1 MTATLTPRTTT
12 RFDQVDLD
20 ESGPNGATAPGHT
33 EALDPKPTPRAGGLT
48 LEQSEAFGA
57 AMDELRE
64 LIRADLGTED
74 ANYIRRVIAAQ
85 RKLEVGGRLAL
96 FGWFLPP
103 LWVAGA
109 VSLGLAKIIDN
120 MEIGHNIM
128 HGQYD
133 WMRDDE
139 INSRVWEWD
148 HPSVSTHWKH
158 SHNDEHHTWTNIV
171 GRDRDVGYGTLR
183 MSEDHPWKPVFLLNP
198 VFATL
203 LAINFDHGV
212 ALHEIHIEEIQRGRR
227 SFADV
232 KPLLKEIGQKSG
244 KQALKD
250 YVLFP
255 ALTGPGFLPVA
266 GANLTANLMRN
277 LWTFLII
284 FCGHFPDGVEQFPED
299 IIEGETRG
307 DWYARQILG
316 SANIDGG
323 QLFHL
328 MTGNLSHQI
337 EHHAFPDI
345 PARRY
350 AEMAPRVQELC
361 EEFGLDYHTGGL
373 AKQFGTVVR
382 KIGALALPESFGPKA
397 WYRKVRNR

>member
-1 MTATLTPRTTT
+1 MTATISRPLSTQTIPARRTDADNTAIERST
-12 RFDQVDLD
+12 D
-20 ESGPNGATAPGHT
+20 EPDT
-33 EALDPKPTPRAGGLT
+33 KPTPRAGGLT

-64 LIRADLGTED
+64 QIRADLGAVD

-109 VSLGLAKIIDN
+109 VSLGLAKILDN

-148 HPSVSTHWKH
+148 HPSVSEHWKH
-158 SHNDEHHTWTNIV
+158 SHNEEHHTWTNVI

-198 VFATL
+198 VLATL
-203 LAINFDHGV
+203 MAINFDHGI

-227 SFADV
+227 SFDDV
-232 KPLLKEIGQKSG
+232 KPLLAEIGRKSG

-277 LWTFLII
+277 LWTFVII

-316 SANIDGG
+316 SANIDGN

-337 EHHAFPDI
+337 EHHAFPD
-345 PARRY
+345 RRY

-361 EEFGLDYHTGGL
+361 EEFGLEYNSGGL
-373 AKQFGTVVR
+373 VQQFGTVVR

-397 WYRKVRNR
+397 WYRKIFSR